1 MEAVLVY
8 FLLGAS
14 SVAVVIFLVLSSL
27 KID

>member
-8 FLLGAS
+8 LLLGAS
-14 SVAVVIFLVLSSL
+14 SAAVIVFLVLSSL